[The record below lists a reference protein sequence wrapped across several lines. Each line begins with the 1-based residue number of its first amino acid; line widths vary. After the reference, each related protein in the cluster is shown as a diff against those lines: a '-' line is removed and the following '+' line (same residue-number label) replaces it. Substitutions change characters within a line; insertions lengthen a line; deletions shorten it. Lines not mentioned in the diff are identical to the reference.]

1 LISYSHIVSVLI
13 LFIYLN
19 YNAVILFILYVY
31 SIAPHTELMIRIAVR
46 LVPSNSLYPNIT
58 FINLLQGGA
67 GILTRQ
73 NLLSLMS
80 GTEKA

>member
-1 LISYSHIVSVLI
+1 
-13 LFIYLN
+13 
-19 YNAVILFILYVY
+19 
-31 SIAPHTELMIRIAVR
+31 MIRIAVR